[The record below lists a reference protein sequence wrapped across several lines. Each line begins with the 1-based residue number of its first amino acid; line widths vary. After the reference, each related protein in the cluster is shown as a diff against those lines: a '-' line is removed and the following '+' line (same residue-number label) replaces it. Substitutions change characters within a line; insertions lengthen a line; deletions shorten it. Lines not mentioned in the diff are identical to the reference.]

1 MPYLTIQ
8 DFNSSIYP
16 EIRNAIARN
25 SELNINHQINFA
37 LSLIRSRLSARYD
50 ITSEFLKTAETRN
63 PLLLEYAMDIA
74 IYNLYNSQEAI
85 PDHRV
90 KRYDDAIEFLKDVVS
105 KRANLEG
112 VPLIPTDDPNT
123 PKGNIKMGSE
133 LKRNNH
139 LF

>member
-1 MPYLTIQ
+1 MPYLTIS
-8 DFNSSIYP
+8 DFDNSIYP
-16 EIRNAIARN
+16 EIKRAIARN
-25 SELNINHQINFA
+25 SEKYINHQINFA

-50 ITSEFLKTAETRN
+50 MVAEFTKTAEFRN

-74 IYNLYNSQEAI
+74 IYNLYNSQEVI
-85 PDHRV
+85 PEHRV

-105 KRANLEG
+105 KQANLEG

-123 PKGNIKMGSE
+123 PRGNIKMGSE
-133 LKRNNH
+133 PKRNNH

>member
-1 MPYLTIQ
+1 MYLTIQ
-8 DFNSSIYP
+8 DFDTSIYP
-16 EIRNAIARN
+16 EIRNAIARK
-25 SELNINHQINFA
+25 SQLNINHQINFA

-50 ITSEFLKTAETRN
+50 MAAEFLKTGEARN

-105 KRANLEG
+105 KKANLEG
-112 VPLIPTDDPNT
+112 VPLIPTDDLNAT
-123 PKGNIKMGSE
+123 QGSIRMGSNP
-133 LKRNNH
+133 KRYIP
-139 LF
+139 LY